1 METKWDYSVSVSHYM
16 IGLRIFVLIP
26 KIMTM
31 SLNNNNDH
39 YFVTG
44 FMLCLIVSETS
55 KYYQPLFLVI
65 YY

>member
-1 METKWDYSVSVSHYM
+1 METKWDYSFNVSHCM
-16 IGLRIFVLIP
+16 VGFRIFVLTSE
-26 KIMTM
+26 IMTM
-31 SLNNNNDH
+31 SLTNNNDH

-55 KYYQPLFLVI
+55 KYYQPLFLVT

>member
-1 METKWDYSVSVSHYM
+1 METKWDYSFNVSHYM
-16 IGLRIFVLIP
+16 IGLRISVLISE
-26 KIMTM
+26 IMTM
-31 SLNNNNDH
+31 SLTNNNDR

-44 FMLCLIVSETS
+44 LMLCLIVSETS